1 MSRKNVSRHFV
12 PPTVITGYVDE
23 VKEDGVILKALAGV
37 SGTLIGGCMETEEVP
52 KDTKGV
58 GVYLTVENRDGT
70 GQSEKI
76 TTTKGKGEVESD
88 IPLGSRSKI
97 TVSTDCV
104 GAKGVWVS
112 LAILPNI
119 DDKFMQR
126 IESDESG
133 VSLPVRTKAATRRN

>member
-12 PPTVITGYVDE
+12 PPTVITSYVDE
-23 VKEDGVILKALAGV
+23 VKEDGVILKALAGID
-37 SGTLIGGCMETEEVP
+37 GTLVSGCMETEEVP
-52 KDTKGV
+52 KDTKTV
-58 GVYLTVENRDGT
+58 GVFLTVEHRNGT

-76 TTTKGKGEVESD
+76 TTAKGKGELKTD
-88 IPLGSRSKI
+88 ISLGSRSKI
-97 TVSTDCV
+97 TVSTDCA

-112 LAILPNI
+112 LAVRPNI

-126 IESDESG
+126 IEHDESG